1 MVGLL
6 GEAVGLGTPGRPA
19 AIFEPRAAGE
29 DHVADGGNIAGGRE
43 THQHGKA
50 VVAGCRWITSM
61 IFTSWFR
68 KDAYKQRHAV
78 GCGINRLKRH
88 RAVAAQYDELSVR
101 YKATDTIAT
110 IDE

>member
-1 MVGLL
+1 
-6 GEAVGLGTPGRPA
+6 
-19 AIFEPRAAGE
+19 
-29 DHVADGGNIAGGRE
+29 
-43 THQHGKA
+43 
-50 VVAGCRWITSM
+50 M